1 MEGNRIMLDSEV
13 RNDEIWGMLIDWSQ
27 IDCVIAILLCI
38 FLFAI
43 SKKVYKK

>member
-1 MEGNRIMLDSEV
+1 MWISLDLNKSSIWRKEIMEMV
-13 RNDEIWGMLIDWSQ
+13 VDWSQ